1 MDVAPCK
8 TSTGSIAAARDA
20 RTWWRRVDPKRH
32 ANIMVNDHTEVE
44 RVQMGTP
51 DYNRADNSGM
61 CDYRDPRM
69 FASRT
74 HGNQSLQLA
83 KDFDEAAA
91 LKKWNSRRYC
101 ELGCW
106 LSHEVVRE
114 YADVQAKKMCEC
126 CHAAF
131 YCSRECQ
138 KIHWPMHKMNCG
150 KPGIARQ
157 YRGKAFWYSAVQ
169 WRGGNGFA
177 TWFPLVVHCDD
188 TVDDVKEMI
197 LRKFDLPISD
207 QVLKVRLPMMREDLA
222 ERWQFLV
229 RRDQAGF
236 VEIKM
241 GRSFCRL
248 PGTGTGTL
256 ADFENSHKEILVLET
271 ECSAPP
277 PTCQWCRQCIGGACR
292 LEAGP
297 EEADA
302 ADLPAPAP
310 APPRPK
316 PAARRNDPCPCG
328 SGRKYKA
335 CCGGK

>member
-1 MDVAPCK
+1 
-8 TSTGSIAAARDA
+8 
-20 RTWWRRVDPKRH
+20 
-32 ANIMVNDHTEVE
+32 MVNDHTEVE

-51 DYNRADNSGM
+51 DYNRADNNGG
-61 CDYRDPRM
+61 CDPRKLSYRDPRM

-74 HGNQSLQLA
+74 QGNKIFQLQ
-83 KDFDEAAA
+83 KNFDEATR
-91 LKKWNSRRYC
+91 LKEINSRRQC

-106 LSHEVVRE
+106 FSCEGEVE
-114 YADVQAKKMCEC
+114 YVEAKKMCEC

-157 YRGKAFWYSAVQ
+157 YRGRTFSYSAVQ

-177 TWFPLVVHCDD
+177 TWFPLVVHRDD

-197 LRKFDLPISD
+197 RQKFDLPISD
-207 QVLKVRLPMMREDLA
+207 QVLMARPPATES
-222 ERWQFLV
+222 
-229 RRDQAGF
+229 F

-241 GRSFCRL
+241 GGSFWRL

-256 ADFENSHKEILVLET
+256 ADFENSHKEILVLKT
-271 ECSAPP
+271 ERPAPP

-302 ADLPAPAP
+302 PDLP

>member
-1 MDVAPCK
+1 
-8 TSTGSIAAARDA
+8 
-20 RTWWRRVDPKRH
+20 
-32 ANIMVNDHTEVE
+32 
-44 RVQMGTP
+44 MGTP
-51 DYNRADNSGM
+51 DYNRADNSGGP
-61 CDYRDPRM
+61 YHDPRM
-69 FASRT
+69 LAPRT
-74 HGNQSLQLA
+74 QGIKNA
-83 KDFDEAAA
+83 KLEKIFDEAAI
-91 LKKWNSRRYC
+91 LKEINSRRTC

-106 LSHEVVRE
+106 LHSPSRE
-114 YADVQAKKMCEC
+114 GEAVIQEYVGAKKMCEC

-138 KIHWPMHKMNCG
+138 KIHWPAHKLNCG
-150 KPGIARQ
+150 KHGIARQ

-177 TWFPLVVHCDD
+177 TWFPLVVHRDD

-197 LRKFDLPISD
+197 RQKFDLPISD
-207 QVLKVRLPMMREDLA
+207 QVLMARSPA
-222 ERWQFLV
+222 T
-229 RRDQAGF
+229 ASF

-241 GRSFCRL
+241 GGSFWRL
-248 PGTGTGTL
+248 PGDGTGTL
-256 ADFENSHKEILVLET
+256 ADFEISHKEILVLKT
-271 ECSAPP
+271 ERPAPP

-335 CCGGK
+335 CCGSK